1 MNLRYKPKKLIYQD
15 FVTAMGLSTGNAMNP
30 PAPGTANWPYRGY
43 ISLGTRL
50 HGDAVP
56 KHYADKVKLLPGYPN
71 GANAGLLTT
80 PWEGITPWIV
90 FIPDA
95 ANTCTNAVL
104 KVYDLQCQY
113 FNKNTLKWTM
123 LSDPTKRGF
132 STLFWFLTYNFD
144 RDSVCDKIY
153 IDRNP
158 LARFSCV
165 KDPGD
170 RSVPSSPA
178 DVSKYRI
185 CHNSNQVIPF
195 DYSVLGGL
203 FVSVRAKVEPIS
215 GGFNATPRFLLSVGA
230 DGQPRTAPGNSTGQG
245 ILTGL
250 DTLPAIG
257 GTGPMLMPT
266 DGSEATFIF
275 ACTKINADTYQDNTS
290 DYAVANGVGAMVQDS
305 AQFAA
310 NIPQIMSF

>member
-1 MNLRYKPKKLIYQD
+1 MNLRYQPKKLTYQD

-43 ISLGTRL
+43 IGLGTRL

-56 KHYADKVKLLPGYPN
+56 KYYADIVKTLPGYPS
-71 GANAGLLTT
+71 GTNAGLLTT
-80 PWEGITPWIV
+80 PWEGITPWIG
-90 FIPDA
+90 FMPDA

-104 KVYDLQCQY
+104 RVYDLQCQY
-113 FNKNTLKWTM
+113 FDKNTLKWTL
-123 LSDPTKRGF
+123 LSDPTNRIF
-132 STLFWFLTYNFD
+132 SDLVWFLTNNFA
-144 RDSVCDKIY
+144 RDSVCDRIY
-153 IDRNP
+153 IGRSP

-165 KDPGD
+165 KNPLY
-170 RSVPSSPA
+170 RSAFSS

-185 CHNSNQVIPF
+185 CHYGNQVIPL

-203 FVSVRAKVEPIS
+203 FVSVRARVEPIS

-230 DGQPRTAPGNSTGQG
+230 DGNPRTAPGNGTQQG

-250 DTLPAIG
+250 DSLPAIG
-257 GTGPMLMPT
+257 GTGPILMPT

-275 ACTKINADTYQDNTS
+275 VAAKINNNTYQDNSS
-290 DYAVANGVGAMVQDS
+290 DYAIANGVGAMVQNS

-310 NIPQIMSF
+310 NLPQIMSF